1 METAEQ
7 EAQAWVCL
15 GALLYLEVVAF
26 LYVRHRRGENDV
38 KEEGGSRVQKP
49 APGRAKLATGHLTF
63 RGGAWG
69 GRPRLS
75 FNYRVLKYGGLLST
89 NLMRGGPGPDGLFV
103 REGTM

>member
-63 RGGAWG
+63 RGG
-69 GRPRLS
+69 L
-75 FNYRVLKYGGLLST
+75 
-89 NLMRGGPGPDGLFV
+89 GGPPSLV
-103 REGTM
+103 LQLQST